1 MIIMPMPKLYE
12 LTKPSLQFLKD
23 TPHSISEIRNHLT
36 ELFKLSEEEKN
47 KMKPSGGQTLF
58 HNRVDWARF
67 ELKKAGL
74 TTVSSDGINTITQNG
89 LDILN
94 KNPEIID
101 RKFLRTIPTYEK
113 YLESLKEKTVE
124 ESQPI
129 ETEDMSPEDMI
140 ISGFNQYKQN
150 LESEILERIK
160 NNSPDFFE
168 KLVVDLIEKIGYG
181 RGTVTG
187 KSGDGGID
195 GMIDEDRL
203 GLSQIYLQAK
213 RWQGTVPGKELR
225 DFAGV
230 LDSKKSKKG
239 IFITT
244 SDFSNE
250 AKEFVKMITSTIV
263 LINGKKLASLM
274 FEFNVGFST
283 GDNYQLKTIDED
295 YFSF

>member
-1 MIIMPMPKLYE
+1 MVMPKLYE
-12 LTKPSLQFLKD
+12 ITKPVLQFLSKD
-23 TPHSISEIRNHLT
+23 THSIPEIRSHVT
-36 ELFKLSEEEKN
+36 ELFRLTDEEKT

-74 TTVSSDGINTITQNG
+74 VLVSSDGMSTITQDG
-89 LDILN
+89 LDVLN
-94 KNPEIID
+94 KNPGLID
-101 RKFLRTIPTYEK
+101 RKFLRTIPLYEK
-113 YLESLKEKTVE
+113 YLESLKGKVTE
-124 ESQPI
+124 ETQPTI
-129 ETEDMSPEDMI
+129 TEDMSPEDMI
-140 ISGFNQYKQN
+140 ISGFNEYKQN

-160 NNSPDFFE
+160 NSSPDFFE
-168 KLVVDLIEKIGYG
+168 KLVVNLIEKMGYG

-244 SDFSNE
+244 SDFSKD
-250 AKEFVKMITSTIV
+250 AREFVKMITSTIV
-263 LINGKKLASLM
+263 LINGKKLAELM
-274 FEFNVGFST
+274 FEFNVGFSP
-283 GDNYQLKTIDED
+283 GDHYQLKTIDED